1 MSFEPDR
8 LAEVLDPGQ
17 ALPDSGWWGRMSS
30 VFAEDPGGLVR
41 FKRPA
46 VQEAAYA
53 SLPYKLRRT
62 LHGQVAHA
70 LENAAPEAN
79 PAVLSHHWL
88 GAGNHDRAHR
98 YAMRGAERARAHFS
112 HADAVGLLRRAIEAG
127 RSARLGLDDGGQ
139 RELAHAYEE
148 LGESLHAVGEPEDAM
163 RALTQARRLL
173 RHDRIAQARLC
184 HTHAEVA
191 ERRGSLSGAVRWLN
205 RGLQELE
212 GLDSAAATTWR
223 ARLRAHLGGVRN
235 RQGRWS
241 EAVHACRQAIVE
253 AESVGEEQALARAS
267 YSLDWALVGLG
278 RPEDAVHSARAL
290 EIYVARGDPE
300 HESVVL
306 NNLGMF
312 AYYDGLWEDAVALYR
327 RAGAASDRAGRP
339 GDVAFTDCN
348 IGEIRSDQ
356 GAYDEAETHLER
368 ARRIWSATGDKP
380 SVAYASLLL
389 ARVHA
394 RQGQYDAAM
403 PKMRE
408 AMEDLRRYRLSAYA
422 TFAETLIAETEAF
435 IGDPETALSMVSE
448 HLSETPASAPTL
460 GRIRG
465 IALARMGRT
474 RAAREELLQA
484 LSAARLQSADYD
496 TAATIDA
503 LEALGHADVGL
514 LSEREDILGQLRVI
528 RLPKP
533 SLGRRNRERAAAG

>member
-1 MSFEPDR
+1 
-8 LAEVLDPGQ
+8 
-17 ALPDSGWWGRMSS
+17 
-30 VFAEDPGGLVR
+30 
-41 FKRPA
+41 
-46 VQEAAYA
+46 
-53 SLPYKLRRT
+53 
-62 LHGQVAHA
+62 
-70 LENAAPEAN
+70 
-79 PAVLSHHWL
+79 
-88 GAGNHDRAHR
+88 
-98 YAMRGAERARAHFS
+98 
-112 HADAVGLLRRAIEAG
+112 
-127 RSARLGLDDGGQ
+127 
-139 RELAHAYEE
+139 
-148 LGESLHAVGEPEDAM
+148 
-163 RALTQARRLL
+163 
-173 RHDRIAQARLC
+173 
-184 HTHAEVA
+184 
-191 ERRGSLSGAVRWLN
+191 
-205 RGLQELE
+205 
-212 GLDSAAATTWR
+212 
-223 ARLRAHLGGVRN
+223 
-235 RQGRWS
+235 
-241 EAVHACRQAIVE
+241 
-253 AESVGEEQALARAS
+253 
-267 YSLDWALVGLG
+267 
-278 RPEDAVHSARAL
+278 
-290 EIYVARGDPE
+290 
-300 HESVVL
+300 VVL

-394 RQGQYDAAM
+394 RRGQYDAAM